1 MDDELIKLLLYY
13 ECIKDKENSKKEIV
27 NNETFDKI
35 IREVWGDDDL

>member
-13 ECIKDKENSKKEIV
+13 ECIKDKENFKKEIV